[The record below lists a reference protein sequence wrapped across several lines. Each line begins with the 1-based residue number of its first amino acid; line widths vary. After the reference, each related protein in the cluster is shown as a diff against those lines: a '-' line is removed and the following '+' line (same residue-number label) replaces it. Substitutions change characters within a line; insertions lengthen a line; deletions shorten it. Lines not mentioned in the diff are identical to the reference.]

1 MTEKNIVKRLRT
13 DSSVMSWQTAN
24 EAADLIEKLEEQ
36 LQLANQVINIA
47 TRHIQ
52 NTPNPQLA
60 IMLLERYKK
69 QYGND
74 S

>member
-1 MTEKNIVKRLRT
+1 MTEKNIVNRLRT

-24 EAADLIEKLEEQ
+24 EAADLIEKLQEQ
-36 LQLANQVINIA
+36 VEIANQVINIA

-60 IMLLERYKK
+60 IMLLERYRR
-69 QYGND
+69 QYGVD
-74 S
+74 T